1 MSPRIIV
8 GAISAFYGVCVL
20 ALDATNNP
28 ATLLVG
34 LALLGVFV
42 AVDGWQ
48 TRTER
53 RHADAAQVSR
63 IIHRQPEGPS

>member
-1 MSPRIIV
+1 MSPRVIV

-48 TRTER
+48 TRTEQ
-53 RHADAAQVSR
+53 RHADRDQVQRICSR
-63 IIHRQPEGPS
+63 QSSPE

>member
-8 GAISAFYGVCVL
+8 GAISALYGVCVL

-53 RHADAAQVSR
+53 RHADRDQVQRICSR
-63 IIHRQPEGPS
+63 QSSPE